1 MQCTHCQ
8 REIAAESNFCYFCG
22 AAQPMAGRAPR
33 PVRRLMRS
41 STDVKLGGVCA
52 GLAEYFECDPTLMR
66 LGWVVLTL
74 ASCGFPGIIG
84 YIVCWIVMPVA
95 PRALPESTSS
105 PTVDS
110 ARAV

>member
-1 MQCTHCQ
+1 MQCTHCH

-33 PVRRLMRS
+33 PVKRLMRS
-41 STDVKLGGVCA
+41 ASDVKLAGVC
-52 GLAEYFECDPTLMR
+52 GGMAEYFECDPTLVR

-74 ASCGFPGIIG
+74 ASAGFPGIIG

-95 PRALPESTSS
+95 PHALPESTSV
-105 PTVDS
+105 PTTNTV
-110 ARAV
+110 RAV

>member
-1 MQCTHCQ
+1 MQCTHCH

-22 AAQPMAGRAPR
+22 EAQPMAGRVPR
-33 PVRRLMRS
+33 PVKRLMRS
-41 STDVKLGGVCA
+41 STDVKLGGVCG

-74 ASCGFPGIIG
+74 ASAGFPGIIG

-95 PRALPESTSS
+95 PLPLPESTAA
-105 PTVDS
+105 PTVTS